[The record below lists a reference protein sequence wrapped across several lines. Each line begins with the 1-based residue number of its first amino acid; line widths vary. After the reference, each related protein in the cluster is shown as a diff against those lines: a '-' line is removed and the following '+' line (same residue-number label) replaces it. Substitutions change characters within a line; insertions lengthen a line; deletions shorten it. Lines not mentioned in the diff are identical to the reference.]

1 MRKKT
6 NPKEIE
12 ETYRFQIKRL
22 HGTLGKD
29 YESKYDT
36 GVKK

>member
-1 MRKKT
+1 MKKK
-6 NPKEIE
+6 NHPKVLE
-12 ETYRFQIKRL
+12 ETYRFQIRKM

-29 YESKYDT
+29 YEEKYDT